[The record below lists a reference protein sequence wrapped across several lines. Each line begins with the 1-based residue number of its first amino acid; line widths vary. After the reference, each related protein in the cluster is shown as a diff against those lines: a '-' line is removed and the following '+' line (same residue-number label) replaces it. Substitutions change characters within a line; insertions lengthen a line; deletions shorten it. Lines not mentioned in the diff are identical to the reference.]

1 MEKPKRVIRT
11 LSELPPEATLIRL
24 VHVLPGVQVTDKQL
38 ARFLGNS
45 SIQHLIQRT
54 EAVDTAEIRG
64 VVLSPRKP
72 LPPRRQ
78 MHLHSQE
85 SIRAISPRLPMPI
98 LRQEKQKKQ
107 SQLHPS
113 PLRVPSIQS
122 TEQYRSLM
130 TSHLHVPA
138 HCVMQPLS
146 RTGKSHSPV
155 PAVWRSLSPYTHCKK
170 STLS

>member
-11 LSELPPEATLIRL
+11 LSDLSPEATLLRL
-24 VHVLPGVQVTDKQL
+24 VHVLPGVHITDKQL
-38 ARFLGNS
+38 ALFLGNS
-45 SIQHLIQRT
+45 SIQHLNKRT
-54 EAVDTAEIRG
+54 EVVETAEIRG
-64 VVLSPRKP
+64 VVLSPSKP
-72 LPPRRQ
+72 LPARKQ
-78 MHLHSQE
+78 IHLHSQE
-85 SIRAISPRLPMPI
+85 SIRAMSPGLHMPI
-98 LRQEKQKKQ
+98 LRQQKQKKQ

-113 PLRVPSIQS
+113 PLRIPSIQS
-122 TEQYRSLM
+122 TEQYRNLM

-138 HCVMQPLS
+138 RCVMQPLS